1 MGDRGAS
8 DERIAIT
15 PNRILV
21 TGANGAG
28 KSHFAARLAALG
40 PEYSLISF
48 DALKLTTC
56 WEQRP
61 RKDIEAALQTH
72 LDRERWIVEGGPS
85 MLPLA
90 LPKADMLIWLD
101 PPIWKRAMRLLTR
114 PIRNR
119 GKTRDELPPGNV
131 DWPLEQYG
139 FAVRSLW
146 KHWTFRKAVG
156 NALRE
161 SSDALVVRCKT
172 EDEIGCVL
180 ARFARQQR

>member
-1 MGDRGAS
+1 MDDRAS
-8 DERIAIT
+8 RTEWVGIK

-28 KSHFAARLAALG
+28 KSHFSARLAALG
-40 PEYSLISF
+40 LGYSLVSF
-48 DALKLTTC
+48 DALKLTTD
-56 WEQRP
+56 WVLRP
-61 RKDIEAALQTH
+61 RKDIEAALQEH
-72 LDRERWIVEGGPS
+72 LDRECWIIEGGPS

-90 LPKADMLIWLD
+90 LPKADVLIWLD
-101 PPIWKRAMRLLTR
+101 PPFWKRAMRLMLR

-119 GKTRDELPPGNV
+119 GKTRKELPPGNV

-146 KHWTFRKAVG
+146 KHWTFRKVVG

-161 SSDALVVRCKT
+161 SSDVFVVRCRT
-172 EDEIGCVL
+172 EDEIESVL
-180 ARFARQQR
+180 ASFAN